1 MVDLMDWIEAF
12 KAGLDGALGSLLW
25 CVAALPMAAGWD
37 WMVFMVSLQSKSF
50 CDSDLIPTLWNQGR
64 SFTIMSS
71 TQQWKYPFFFF
82 FFEAASFMANNTT
95 TLSALVSIWSAC
107 QVRKVLNS
115 HSFLEQKTLVIDL
128 LPCLLCR
135 PNQKNLENNIQ
146 SSRKGSPHS
155 SQPEKCHES
164 RAC

>member
-1 MVDLMDWIEAF
+1 MVPWVASC
-12 KAGLDGALGSLLW
+12 GGWQPCPWQQVGTGWSLWSPSNLSHS
-25 CVAALPMAAGWD
+25 VVQILYLPCEITNNELHTA
-37 WMVFMVSLQSKSF
+37 VKIS
-50 CDSDLIPTLWNQGR
+50 
-64 SFTIMSS
+64 
-71 TQQWKYPFFFF
+71 FFFF
-82 FFEAASFMANNTT
+82 FFLEAASFMANNTT
-95 TLSALVSIWSAC
+95 TISALVSIWSAC

-155 SQPEKCHES
+155 SQPEKCHKS
-164 RAC
+164 GAC